1 MCGSIADVHF
11 ETAENRPGKEEE
23 EEEEDRRNHRTKI

>member
-11 ETAENRPGKEEE
+11 ETDENRPGKEEE
-23 EEEEDRRNHRTKI
+23 EDRRNHRKKI